1 VKTEEREET
10 DPADGTKPTDG
21 ERRKNPIL
29 RFLGELPG
37 LVLMALVLAI
47 LIKTFLV
54 QAFYIPSPSME
65 PTLQRNDRVL
75 VSKIP
80 YYLGDPQHGDVI
92 VFSEPDPKNNPAD
105 DRGVVGGALHW
116 LWQKIGVEQPDQ
128 EDYIKRV
135 IGVPGDKVWAK
146 GGSVYVNGEKVD
158 EPYVHKETS
167 WPSGVGKVTVPDG
180 MLFVMGDNRTNSLD
194 SRYGLGVKDPD
205 QGGVGFI
212 PIDKVLGKAFVIVW
226 PLDRAGGIP
235 GPEG

>member
-1 VKTEEREET
+1 VKTEERSAL
-10 DPADGTKPTDG
+10 DPDERPASEDG
-21 ERRKNPIL
+21 EHRKNPIL

-65 PTLQRNDRVL
+65 STLQKNDRVL

-92 VFSEPDPKNNPAD
+92 VFSEPDPKNNAGP

-116 LWQKIGVEQPDQ
+116 LWQKIGVQQPDQ

-135 IGVPGDKVWAK
+135 IGLPGDTVFAK
-146 GGSVYVNGEKVD
+146 GGKVYVNGKVLK
-158 EPYVHKETS
+158 EPYVHAQTQ
-167 WPSGVGKVTVPDG
+167 WPSGVGKVHVPDG

-194 SRYGLGVKDPD
+194 SRYGLGVKDPK

-212 PIDKVLGKAFVIVW
+212 PIDKVIGKAFVIVW
-226 PLDRAGGIP
+226 PIDRMGGIP
-235 GPEG
+235 GPPS

>member
-1 VKTEEREET
+1 VKTEERAALTEADRSSE
-10 DPADGTKPTDG
+10 ADG
-21 ERRKNPIL
+21 ESRKNPIL

-65 PTLQRNDRVL
+65 TTLQPNDRVL

-80 YYLGDPQHGDVI
+80 YYVGEPERGDVI
-92 VFSEPDPKNNPAD
+92 VFSEPDPKNAKTP
-105 DRGVVGGALHW
+105 DRGLIGGSLHW
-116 LWQKIGVEQPDQ
+116 LWQKIGVQQPDH

-135 IGVPGDKVWAK
+135 IGLPGDVVFAK
-146 GGSVYVNGEKVD
+146 GGKVFVNGERLV
-158 EPYVHKETS
+158 EPYVHMRTE
-167 WPSGVGKVTVPDG
+167 WPAGVGKITVPEG
-180 MLFVMGDNRTNSLD
+180 MLFVMGDNRSNSLD
-194 SRYGLGVKDPD
+194 SRYGLGVRDPK

-212 PIDKVLGKAFVIVW
+212 PIEKVIGKAFVIVW
-226 PLDRAGGIP
+226 PIGRMGGIA